1 MRLLEI
7 AAWLPCTCDDHTI
20 SQWVDGLCTCTN
32 PPTIGTT
39 TSVVCEPPGNPGNV
53 TFNFSGPNGGPG
65 NHSGPGGFGNDHTVV
80 LPVLPTY
87 SLVTIKKFFKRDYL
101 TPAQQ
106 AWWDQNPALATQIG
120 QFLLQNHLYGF
131 TQTPELPEDVAL
143 MVNAI

>member
-1 MRLLEI
+1 MSRGPRHLYKSYNNWNNDICGLR
-7 AAWLPCTCDDHTI
+7 AAGK
-20 SQWVDGLCTCTN
+20 S
-32 PPTIGTT
+32 
-39 TSVVCEPPGNPGNV
+39 
-53 TFNFSGPNGGPG
+53 NGGPG